1 MELIF
6 LGTGAGMPSKPR
18 NVSALA
24 LMMPE
29 YNGDVW
35 LFDCGEATQ
44 HQILRTNIK
53 LSKLTKIFISHLHG
67 DHIFGLPGLLAS
79 RSQQGES
86 LLQLYGPE
94 GLKDF
99 VEWTLKLSHTHLT
112 YPLEVVEV
120 KSGQV
125 VCEQNLSVSA
135 APLDHVVCSFGF
147 RIVEADKPGAL
158 LVDKIQTELGIAP
171 GPIYKRFKEAP
182 SVVLP
187 DGRTVNTTDYIGPP
201 KKGRV
206 LTVISDTRPTPQA
219 IELAKNADVLVH
231 EATFTQDREEGA
243 NAFGHSTARQA
254 AEIARKAGV
263 GKLILTHISSR
274 YREKEPLLEEA
285 TAVFPNT
292 VIAEDFWSFSF

>member
-1 MELIF
+1 
-6 LGTGAGMPSKPR
+6 
-18 NVSALA
+18 
-24 LMMPE
+24 
-29 YNGDVW
+29 
-35 LFDCGEATQ
+35 
-44 HQILRTNIK
+44 
-53 LSKLTKIFISHLHG
+53 
-67 DHIFGLPGLLAS
+67 
-79 RSQQGES
+79 
-86 LLQLYGPE
+86 
-94 GLKDF
+94 
-99 VEWTLKLSHTHLT
+99 
-112 YPLEVVEV
+112 
-120 KSGQV
+120 
-125 VCEQNLSVSA
+125 
-135 APLDHVVCSFGF
+135 
-147 RIVEADKPGAL
+147 
-158 LVDKIQTELGIAP
+158 VDKIQTELGIAP